1 MAVDAIRPGSLGEQ
15 EQLEALQRR
24 ASLIWDEDRANI
36 LAHPDAIEVPAEH
49 LAAGW
54 VRVAVRNGTIVG
66 FATLLPTGHGAGE
79 LDALFVEPDLM
90 RQGIGHELI
99 ADLATVAREHGL
111 RRIEVTGNP
120 NALRFYEREGFV
132 VVGEVPTRFRPGLR
146 MRLDV

>member
-1 MAVDAIRPGSLGEQ
+1 MPVDAIRPGSTDER
-15 EQLEALQRR
+15 EQLEELQRR

-36 LAHPDAIEVPAEH
+36 LEHPDAIEVPADH

-54 VRVAVRNGTIVG
+54 VRVAVRNDTIVG
-66 FATLLPTGHGAGE
+66 FATLLPTPEDTGE

-99 ADLATVAREHGL
+99 VDVVNVAHRHGL

-120 NALRFYEREGFV
+120 NARRFYEREGFV
-132 VVGEVPTRFRPGLR
+132 VVSEVPTRFRPGLR